1 MTSFSPIRYFD
12 RQTQNLKDKQTE
24 MRSLTDML
32 AMKRKEKKRKE
43 NRRDAYLRGEEEA
56 KRNRNWRWGGRAV
69 AAFVSWKRRRK
80 EGGRL
85 GCLPACLLCVLAY
98 LLVGW
103 TERWLSCFIYIANN
117 WVKRSGLWSIHPLS
131 NTSGNPFF
139 MSSCFLNYVF
149 LVLGNANL
157 TCLPVMFSHNNLW
170 RTKNINYL

>member
-56 KRNRNWRWGGRAV
+56 KRNRNWRWGGREV

-85 GCLPACLLCVLAY
+85 GCLLAGLLALCLGLF
-98 LLVGW
+98 VGW
-103 TERWLSCFIYIANN
+103 LDGKMAFLLYLYRQQLGQKE
-117 WVKRSGLWSIHPLS
+117 WSVVHPSTFQYQWESL
-131 NTSGNPFF
+131 F
-139 MSSCFLNYVF
+139 YVF
-149 LVLGNANL
+149 V
-157 TCLPVMFSHNNLW
+157 FS
-170 RTKNINYL
+170 